1 MYTYTHILIYIYIH
15 TRYIITVSP
24 QQTYIAKKRTSAAT
38 NCRSSSSRAAA
49 LVQTPLCSGDKTK
62 LQSCKAWTVVKAAA
76 SRTRVSPT
84 LDCADIP
91 GYPGIFGMETKQ
103 APPRSVQILSPNL
116 WSLQMMDL
124 LQVLVPSMMEASLS
138 SMSRYS
144 GFLSSQ
150 HPNYYCWWKKSCTTW
165 EV

>member
-1 MYTYTHILIYIYIH
+1 MSASIESGCIWSMFSPPVPIFILYQPQYVYIYTYINIYIY

-103 APPRSVQILSPNL
+103 APPRSVQILSPGL
-116 WSLQMMDL
+116 
-124 LQVLVPSMMEASLS
+124 
-138 SMSRYS
+138 
-144 GFLSSQ
+144 
-150 HPNYYCWWKKSCTTW
+150 
-165 EV
+165 